1 MDNATIYALST
12 PFGKSAVA
20 VVRLSGSLCLPVLQ
34 RLAPNLPQVEPR
46 RAHLVTLIDP
56 STSSYIDKALAFY
69 FKAPMSFTG
78 EDCLEF
84 HCHGSGAVIR
94 HLLDVLSVIDGLRL
108 AEPGEFTRRA
118 WLNEK
123 MDMAEAEALLNL
135 IDAETRAQKEKA
147 LRIMSGAL
155 SNEVSRWRDQLIEAL
170 AYLEVSIDF
179 VDEDDISDETA
190 LLALPV
196 LREVHGSMR
205 KALEGAKASVR
216 LQSGLQVALSGVPN
230 AGKSSL
236 LNTLA
241 KRDVAIVTEVPGT
254 TRDVLEVFIEL
265 DGLPVIVR
273 DTAGLRETSDKVEAI
288 GVSRARAALEAA
300 DLVILFVNEAGEA
313 ERAALEKAVVHLPQE
328 RIIRLHNKADLGA
341 NNLGA
346 DVSLSLKSGEGLEA
360 FYQLLI
366 ARAHALLDSESY
378 IANERQRAALALAC
392 QELEKSVEG
401 LGEGSLP
408 IDLVAEHVHL
418 AERALQRLIGRID
431 VEDVLDRIFSSFC
444 IGK

>member
-20 VVRLSGSLCLPVLQ
+20 VIRLSGPLCLSVLQ
-34 RLAPNLPQVEPR
+34 RLAPNLPQIEPR

-94 HLLDVLSVIDGLRL
+94 HLLDVLSAIDGLRL

-135 IDAETRAQKEKA
+135 IEAETRAQKEKA

-273 DTAGLRETSDKVEAI
+273 DTAGLRDTIDKVEAI

-300 DLVILFVNEAGEA
+300 DLVILFVNEAEEN
-313 ERAALEKAVVHLPQE
+313 ERAALEKAVEHLPQE
-328 RIIRLHNKADLGA
+328 RIIRLHNKADLGT
-341 NNLGA
+341 NLCA

-360 FYQLLI
+360 FYHLLI

-378 IANERQRAALALAC
+378 IANERQLAALALAC